1 MNFCF
6 TLICSA
12 LLVLFAPACN
22 NTSINQQSEKT
33 STKESSHEEHHSGNP
48 LKLNNG
54 TKWQANAET
63 TAGISNMKKL
73 IDELPA
79 NPTQQDYV
87 TLQKNLVAELNM
99 IFQKCTMTG
108 EAHEQLH
115 FFLLPI
121 KDLLNQLSQDT
132 PGKSGEVTAQI
143 RTQLDVYNQYFE

>member
-6 TLICSA
+6 TLIWSA
-12 LLVLFAPACN
+12 LIVLFSSACN
-22 NTSINQQSEKT
+22 NTSINQQTEKT
-33 STKESSHEEHHSGNP
+33 TTKEASHEEHHSSSP

-73 IDELPA
+73 VSELPA
-79 NPTQQDYV
+79 NPAQKDYV
-87 TLQKNLVAELNM
+87 TLQENLVTELNM

-115 FFLLPI
+115 YFLIPI

-132 PGKSGEVTAQI
+132 PAKSGEVTEQI
-143 RTQLDVYNQYFE
+143 RTHLDEYNQYFE